1 MKHPVAGL
9 CTDDAQYFY
18 RIDPFAKARHQKPKR
33 HDDERYRPH
42 HSQSPKRHGR
52 EVSLQDRRFAHR
64 ETMAFQTA
72 SHLSDIRRVGFRECL
87 PIGGKFVGREE
98 VHADISFDVGNIEP
112 RSRFLLSQ
120 LDQLIFRHGIEAY
133 HLVVRPIRHI

>member
-1 MKHPVAGL
+1 
-9 CTDDAQYFY
+9 
-18 RIDPFAKARHQKPKR
+18 
-33 HDDERYRPH
+33 
-42 HSQSPKRHGR
+42 
-52 EVSLQDRRFAHR
+52 
-64 ETMAFQTA
+64 MAFQTA
-72 SHLSDIRRVGFRECL
+72 SHLSNVGRVGFRECL
-87 PIGGKFVGREE
+87 PIRGKFVGREE